1 MSLTSTRLLSNEGK
15 CFSFDERATSGY
27 GRGEGIGCIIVKPLE
42 DALKAKNP
50 IRAVIVNSGMNQDGH
65 TTGITLPNQQ
75 AQEQLIRSVYDKAG
89 IDVRDT
95 GYVEAHGTGTRVS
108 TSASM
113 VKRRY

>member
-1 MSLTSTRLLSNEGK
+1 MVTRLFSNEGK

-27 GRGEGIGCIIVKPLE
+27 GRGEGIGCIIVRPLK
-42 DALKAKNP
+42 DALKARNP
-50 IRAVIVNSGMNQDGH
+50 VRAVIVNSGMNQDGR
-65 TTGITLPNQQ
+65 TNGITLPNQQ

-108 TSASM
+108 TPASI
-113 VKRRY
+113 VKRGY